1 MAQKNFGLNATALR
15 FFVMLLLATMLCFC
29 AVGCSAGSSQAA
41 ASNSAASSQV
51 ASADAASSQAAAS
64 ADTASSQAASADA
77 AADTSEI
84 DLSDPTLL
92 TDLDE
97 FKFEAVKV
105 YTPKKFELDVDPDA
119 NVVDYEMWRVSPY
132 IAFLI
137 SRKPLS
143 DYADIA
149 AELEAE
155 QAVQGLLSDEEAFQ
169 KFVLESVAS
178 RRTDTVTDSINGR
191 WYQTYINGDKS
202 YNVWT
207 VLINDENSYWINFLC
222 PLEEKDRYHDLMVQ
236 LIDKA
241 EIDRG

>member
-1 MAQKNFGLNATALR
+1 
-15 FFVMLLLATMLCFC
+15 
-29 AVGCSAGSSQAA
+29 
-41 ASNSAASSQV
+41 
-51 ASADAASSQAAAS
+51 
-64 ADTASSQAASADA
+64 
-77 AADTSEI
+77 
-84 DLSDPTLL
+84 
-92 TDLDE
+92 
-97 FKFEAVKV
+97 
-105 YTPKKFELDVDPDA
+105 
-119 NVVDYEMWRVSPY
+119 VSPY

-149 AELEAE
+149 AELDAE
-155 QAVQGLLSDEEAFQ
+155 QAAQGLLNDEEAFQ

-241 EIDRG
+241 EIDRS

>member
-1 MAQKNFGLNATALR
+1 MAKKSLGLKAMAVRLFAILMFAT
-15 FFVMLLLATMLCFC
+15 VLCFC

-41 ASNSAASSQV
+41 SSG
-51 ASADAASSQAAAS
+51 SSTSSQAAASGSAESSQVAS
-64 ADTASSQAASADA
+64 ADTASSQAASATAASSQAASAAAVSSQAASDDA
-77 AADTSEI
+77 ATDASEI

-105 YTPKKFELDVDPDA
+105 YTPKKFGLDVDPEA
-119 NVVDYEMWRVSPY
+119 NVVDYEMWRASPY

-149 AELEAE
+149 AELDAE
-155 QAVQGLLSDEEAFQ
+155 QAAQGLLNDEEAFQ

-207 VLINDENSYWINFLC
+207 VLINDENSY
-222 PLEEKDRYHDLMVQ
+222 
-236 LIDKA
+236 
-241 EIDRG
+241 